1 MQEKSTIHDL
11 HQFAIMC
18 NKKTHFVQT
27 AWKAFSFFINRQ
39 HCTLG
44 LQSFRRHFHWSERKI
59 RLTEAAD
66 SGA

>member
-27 AWKAFSFFINRQ
+27 AWKAFSFFINR
-39 HCTLG
+39 
-44 LQSFRRHFHWSERKI
+44 
-59 RLTEAAD
+59 
-66 SGA
+66 